1 MTQPDRDLPTFKDL
15 TIVAYDR
22 TKGPLKAGDI
32 ARVFASRPPDRQL
45 KLAYGSLEKHGIPPE
60 RILDWITYNDVKEQ
74 FLVWCEGKGI
84 QVKSDPEEE
93 RSGMTRR
100 LLVRGFDLIDTLGP
114 YLSQIN
120 LARVLALKHYRDADK
135 ATTQT
140 LICGVY
146 RLLGEYLGPRR
157 YYRRDGQKA
166 RLLPLP
172 DLPNEIFDDEIVR
185 TILYE
190 SERDALI
197 SVFNRNP
204 NEGFRY
210 LRQIRAGVGSHPLRN
225 EFLDRLEAH
234 FTDANNLALP
244 GFKKEIPGSFKD
256 VPSDEDRK
264 LFPYPSF
271 HQREFAYRFTHKEM
285 GRVDLLVGDRGTQKT
300 GAFIY
305 AMEAAGTKTTL
316 VVCPPGLVREN
327 WEREIREKYDHDVEI
342 INITGERNLDRVL
355 HGDIPKPKYII
366 MGFSLLSNMG
376 VSPEALEKM
385 RRLKEKFG
393 IDSLGVDEVHL
404 AKEYS
409 AACTNLLYLISRLLP
424 DSAPRIAMS
433 GTPLV
438 NSVEDL
444 DAPVRILMPY
454 RYPDPGDF
462 TRAARNDPHLVSA
475 LLHGSGLMTRWL
487 KDTIL
492 EGQLP
497 QVEYREE
504 PVPLSPFHQKLYE
517 YIYLD
522 DTIEASTKRGML
534 RQVSLD
540 PLLIRRHYHPDR
552 INRMIAQLRARQ
564 TTYQDERD
572 REILEERIKALQER
586 LKRVSALSDHEE
598 ATVAL
603 IQAHDQFLQ
612 WKLTQDE
619 KAVFDEDF
627 LIKLGLEKI
636 ALWAFLNL
644 SEGVNG
650 LVKSSNDRTLQQDWV
665 GKEGL
670 YSSKYSWLKG
680 KLDTLIPSGRYK
692 IIVYSGFYKTEVTSG
707 IEDLAED
714 DELAF
719 LSLYDHLRAWYG
731 ESTTLK
737 IDGSVS
743 IEPQKGEL
751 TDRERIRRE
760 WRLNSQKKLLLAT
773 LRSCRLGIDLT
784 IPSIPANK
792 DIEKVIQIFLDQPD
806 TYVDVEQGIGRNE
819 RPGQEIPME
828 VIVAKTT
835 NAEQPR
841 TLRYGFIDHGISQ
854 VLEYKRLLSQMV
866 LDGVPLTEEEERF
879 VQARMSALRI
889 ETYPT
894 TPRMYLYHTLFPQVR
909 GRGATKNMEFF
920 RQVGFEGMSNADFF
934 AAFYP
939 QDDELT
945 LSGHNAKAVAEVIR
959 LYQGQDQLGKGRLK
973 IASVGAGG
981 AILQRTLGQE
991 IVNIDMLGEIL
1002 RAAKRRIR
1010 SGQFIVGEASR
1021 LPIASGSCDIT
1032 EASLML
1038 NWTNQ
1043 IEREEVLRQLNR
1055 ITKDHGLVIITVPF
1069 SHLNEA
1075 AFMRWKNLLEGSF
1088 GFTFSRDIPSGLVRA
1103 TDLRIEPISWIFNL
1117 EKVSLP
1123 NPTLSSAPPLF
1134 AFERIFDIL
1143 GSARARGG
1151 DGAVGISPLI
1161 PHSEFEIV
1169 APGEGVKTKLTYQ
1182 PSFDEDELEK
1192 ALLGGRRIMSSST
1205 DVLVELGTEEF
1216 GLHRRL
1222 TREARRLWGLGEEE
1236 AERLSLRAINQW
1248 SDGGFQKHDIVKIWS
1263 ELRSLMIDLRQQG
1276 A

>member
-1 MTQPDRDLPTFKDL
+1 MRRVESVPSKFEDPTV
-15 TIVAYDR
+15 VAHDSNGDPIR
-22 TKGPLKAGDI
+22 AGVV
-32 ARVFASRPPDRQL
+32 ANVFAHRPPETQF
-45 KLAYGSLEKHGIPPE
+45 KLAHGSLEKHGIPPE
-60 RILDWITYNDVKEQ
+60 RILDWITYPEVREQ

-84 QVKSDPEEE
+84 KVKIDPEGEE
-93 RSGMTRR
+93 SDRTRH
-100 LLVRGFDLIDTLGP
+100 LLSRGLDFIDTLGP

-120 LARVLALKHYRDADK
+120 LARILALKHYRGADQK
-135 ATTQT
+135 TAQT
-140 LICGVY
+140 LVCGVY

-172 DLPNEIFDDEIVR
+172 DLPDEIFDDEVVR

-197 SVFNRNP
+197 SVFNRNS
-204 NEGFRY
+204 NEGFHY
-210 LRQIRAGVGSHPLRN
+210 LKQVRTGVGSHPLRN
-225 EFLDRLEAH
+225 DFLDRLEAH
-234 FTDANNLALP
+234 FTNANNLALP

-256 VPSDEDRK
+256 VPSDESSR
-264 LFPYPSF
+264 LFPFPSF

-285 GRVDLLVGDRGTQKT
+285 GEVDLLVGDRGTQKT

-305 AMEAAGTKTTL
+305 AMEAAGAKTTL
-316 VVCPPGLVREN
+316 VICPPGLIREN

-342 INITGERNLDRVL
+342 INITGERNLERVSRT
-355 HGDIPKPKYII
+355 DIPKPRYII

-376 VSPEALEKM
+376 ASQEALEKM

-409 AACTNLLYLISRLLP
+409 AACTNLLYLISGLLP
-424 DSAPRIAMS
+424 ATAPRIAMS

-454 RYPDPGDF
+454 RYPNPGDF

-475 LLHGSGLMTRWL
+475 LLHGNGLMTRWL
-487 KDTIL
+487 KETIL

-504 PVPLSPFHQKLYE
+504 PVPLSPFHQRLYE
-517 YIYLD
+517 YIYSD

-552 INRMIAQLRARQ
+552 INLMIAKLQVRQSTQL
-564 TTYQDERD
+564 DERE
-572 REILEERIKALQER
+572 REILDERIKALQER
-586 LKRVSALSDHEE
+586 LKRVATLSNREE
-598 ATVAL
+598 ATETL
-603 IQAHDQFLQ
+603 IQAHDQFIN

-619 KAVFDEDF
+619 NTVFNEDF
-627 LIKLGLEKI
+627 LIKIGLDRI
-636 ALWAFLNL
+636 TLWAFLNL
-644 SEGVNG
+644 SDGIDG
-650 LVKSSNDRTLQQDWV
+650 LIRSINDSTLQQDWV

-670 YSSKYSWLKG
+670 YSSKYRWLKE
-680 KLDTLIPSGRYK
+680 KLDQLIPSGRHK
-692 IIVYSGFYKTEVTSG
+692 VIIYSGFYKTEVTSG
-707 IEDLAED
+707 IEDLEED

-731 ESTTLK
+731 DNVILK

-743 IEPQKGEL
+743 IEPKKGEL
-751 TDRERIRRE
+751 TERESIRRG
-760 WRLNSQKKLLLAT
+760 WRLNPQKRLLLAT

-784 IPSIPANK
+784 IPSIPANENVK
-792 DIEKVIQIFLDQPD
+792 KVIQIFLDQPD
-806 TYVDVEQGIGRNE
+806 TYMDVDQGIGRNE
-819 RPGQEIPME
+819 RPGQEIPLE
-828 VIVAKTT
+828 VIIVKTT

-841 TLRYGFIDHGISQ
+841 TLRYGFIDHGMSQ

-879 VQARMSALRI
+879 VQVRMSALRI

-894 TPRMYLYHTLFPQVR
+894 TPRMYLNHTLFPQVR
-909 GRGATKNMEFF
+909 GQGTTRNMEFF
-920 RQVGFEGMSNADFF
+920 RKIGFEGMTNADFF
-934 AAFYP
+934 AAFYS

-959 LYQGQDQLGKGRLK
+959 LHQKQSDKGKLK
-973 IASVGAGG
+973 IVSVGAGG

-991 IVNIDMLGEIL
+991 IVNVDMLGEIL
-1002 RAAKRRIR
+1002 TTAKRRAG
-1010 SGQFIVGEASR
+1010 SGQFIVGEATH

-1032 EASLML
+1032 ETSLML

-1043 IEREEVLRQLNR
+1043 REREEVLRQLNR
-1055 ITKDHGLVIITVPF
+1055 ITKDHGPVIITVPF
-1069 SHLNEA
+1069 SHLNEE
-1075 AFMRWKNLLEGSF
+1075 AFMRWRVLLEDGF
-1088 GFTFSRDIPSGLVRA
+1088 GLTFSKDIPSGLVRA
-1103 TDLRIEPISWIFNL
+1103 TDFRIEPISWIFNL
-1117 EKVSLP
+1117 EKVSPPKL
-1123 NPTLSSAPPLF
+1123 NLSSTPFSF
-1134 AFERIFDIL
+1134 AFERLVDIL
-1143 GSARARGG
+1143 GSARARSGN
-1151 DGAVGISPLI
+1151 GAVEISPLI

-1169 APGEGVKTKLTYQ
+1169 TPREGIRRKLSFR
-1182 PSFDEDELEK
+1182 PSFDPEEVEK
-1192 ALLGGRRIMSSST
+1192 VLLAGKRRMSSST
-1205 DVLVELGTEEF
+1205 DVLVELGLEEF

-1222 TREARRLWGLGEEE
+1222 MKEARKLWGLREEE
-1236 AERLSLRAINQW
+1236 AERLSLKAINQW
-1248 SDGGFQKHDIVKIWS
+1248 TDGGFQKHDIVKIWS
-1263 ELRSLMIDLRQQG
+1263 ELRSLLIDLKREG
-1276 A
+1276 E